1 MSEILGWR
9 LQRALHSL
17 RKEVPGTVA
26 DPGRHDDAEVA
37 AMLRELGIA
46 LVEVEQPTQVV
57 AARLMAVA
65 RRYTRNDVRV
75 VVLPRVL
82 LIGVGAVGS
91 EVDASAHAT
100 TQLDLA
106 GRIDDIAE
114 LAEMGAITP
123 ADAIAALREARS
135 MKPRF
140 GPVTTV
146 AGYAITT
153 VGFGMITNPSWHSL
167 WAYAFL
173 GAVVGVILLLSRPF
187 PALSAVLPT
196 LAATVVTIL
205 ATGFVDDT
213 TNAGLLRVIGP
224 ALIAILP
231 GIPLTLGAME
241 LASSSLI
248 AGSSRLVYGVVQLML
263 IFFGVS
269 LGLHIFGEPGP
280 AHSTPMMG
288 GWSFYAAIVVIAIG
302 LYVHLSAP
310 RGSLIWLIAAV
321 AVALIGQKA
330 GSLFLSSAHAGA
342 IGAFLVVPFATL
354 ASRLKTSPPAIVMML
369 SAFWALVPSA
379 LSFESLGEAMT
390 GGHNDIHVLSI
401 TVAAIFSIALGTLIG
416 WSVFHPGSPRAARRP
431 AVDQP
436 TDAPDEAHSQ
446 FPRWPP
452 TVVP

>member
-1 MSEILGWR
+1 MSEILGYR
-9 LQRALHSL
+9 LRRALRAL
-17 RKEVPGTVA
+17 RKEVPRAVGE
-26 DPGRHDDAEVA
+26 PGRHDDAEVA

-46 LVEVEQPTQVV
+46 LVEVEQPTHVV
-57 AARLMAVA
+57 AARLMTVA

-82 LIGVGAVGS
+82 LIGVGTVGS

-106 GRIDDIAE
+106 GRIDDIAA

-123 ADAIAALREARS
+123 VDAIAALREARS
-135 MKPRF
+135 MNPRF
-140 GPVTTV
+140 GPATTV

-153 VGFGMITNPSWHSL
+153 VGFGMITNPSWPSL

-173 GAVVGVILLLSRPF
+173 GAVVGVIMMLSRPF

-205 ATGFVDDT
+205 ATGFVDNT
-213 TNAGLLRVIGP
+213 TNVGLLRTIGP

-269 LGLHIFGEPGP
+269 LGLHIFGHTGA
-280 AHSTPMMG
+280 AHPTPMMG
-288 GWSFYAAIVVIAIG
+288 TWSFYLAILVIAIG
-302 LYVHLSAP
+302 LYLHLSAP

-321 AVALIGQKA
+321 AVALLGQKA
-330 GSLFLSSAHAGA
+330 GGLFLSSTHAGA
-342 IGAFLVVPFATL
+342 VGAFLVVPFATL

-379 LSFESLGEAMT
+379 LSFESLADAMT
-390 GGHNDIHVLSI
+390 GGHNDVHVLSI
-401 TVAAIFSIALGTLIG
+401 AVAAIFSIALGTLIG
-416 WSVFHPGSPRAARRP
+416 WSVFHPGSPRTTRVS
-431 AVDQP
+431 AVDRSRIAVVS
-436 TDAPDEAHSQ
+436 DA
-446 FPRWPP
+446 R
-452 TVVP
+452 